1 MNPQKEL
8 EMFLNELLENIPPEK
23 RSNFIEDF
31 NKLSEEYDKRFK
43 EEIKSEKWGTFLIRF
58 LNDVLEFYNKYKYSK
73 GSNN

>member
-43 EEIKSEKWGTFLIRF
+43 EEIKSEEWGIFLIRF

-73 GSNN
+73 RSNN